1 MGGHMVL
8 AVSVWQITC
17 AMLLLACLSSFVWGM
32 RRFFI
37 QPAGPTTGMQ
47 ITKIC
52 GLFFSVLH
60 FVLIV
65 SESVIR
71 PAQALLATMLYVA
84 SLVLFW
90 WAVSTNRGKP
100 LSAVFSPDLPMH
112 FVSHGPYAWVRHP
125 FYTSYLLTWL
135 AGVVATGHLWL
146 LFTVLVMVTIYWRAA
161 LLEEKKFFQTALAS
175 LYAAYKSRTG
185 LFAPSLGVLWMY
197 FFRGFPL
204 I

>member
-1 MGGHMVL
+1 
-8 AVSVWQITC
+8 
-17 AMLLLACLSSFVWGM
+17 MLLLACLSSFVWGM

-37 QPAGPTTGMQ
+37 RPAGSNTGMQ

-52 GLFFSVLH
+52 GLLFSVLH
-60 FVLIV
+60 FALIV
-65 SESVIR
+65 SQGDTPPAEGLCRHGSVCR
-71 PAQALLATMLYVA
+71 GDDALRLIAVPV
-84 SLVLFW
+84 LV
-90 WAVSTNRGKP
+90 VVYTNRAKP

-112 FVSHGPYAWVRHP
+112 FVSHGPYAWIRHP

-146 LFTVLVMVTIYWRAA
+146 LSTVLVMVTIYWRAA

-175 LYAAYKSRTG
+175 LYAGYRSRTG

-197 FFRGFPL
+197 FSRGFPFV
-204 I
+204 